1 MQSPS
6 HHDGSQMGLGKGQGE
21 ELMEDLGTLLV
32 GEADGCDLMSE
43 ERGDGEGTGRGQL
56 VKVWILSR
64 NIWLGVAG
72 PVTLPL

>member
-1 MQSPS
+1 
-6 HHDGSQMGLGKGQGE
+6 
-21 ELMEDLGTLLV
+21 MER
-32 GEADGCDLMSE
+32 
-43 ERGDGEGTGRGQL
+43 ERGWGQL